1 MSMENTT
8 LINQTI
14 AKNLACY
21 RKAAGLTQAEL
32 AEKINY
38 SDKSVSKWESGNGV
52 PDIYVLIEL
61 AELFGV
67 TVDDLISESDKKH
80 PKENKVRNRL
90 LIVLLS
96 CVLAWLVATCAFA
109 VLGIVYP
116 TGKEWLSF
124 LYAVPVCAILVII
137 FTGVWKYR
145 IGNFFA
151 VSALIWTLITCI
163 YVTVSVC
170 GGNINRLWGLFII
183 GAPLQVLEILW
194 VFFRSSLFKVKKQP
208 KNKPTK
214 KSEKVEKSL

>member
-1 MSMENTT
+1 MENTT

-52 PDIYVLIEL
+52 PDIYILIEL
-61 AELFGV
+61 AQLFGI
-67 TVDDLISESDKKH
+67 TVDELISDSGKKR
-80 PKENKVRNRL
+80 PKKNQLRDRL
-90 LIVLLS
+90 FIILLS
-96 CVLAWLVATCAFA
+96 CGLAWLVATCACVA
-109 VLGIVYP
+109 LGYVGV
-116 TGKEWLSF
+116 TDNGWLAF
-124 LYAVPVCAILVII
+124 LYAVPVNAILVIV

-151 VSALIWTLITCI
+151 VSTLIWTLITCI

-170 GGNINRLWGLFII
+170 GGKTNGLWGLFVV

-194 VFFRSSLFKVKKQP
+194 VFFRSSLFKIKTIKQQ
-208 KNKPTK
+208 KTK
-214 KSEKVEKSL
+214 KSKKTEKSL